1 MFERPFK
8 IFESKFLLKIILKN
22 INIFKVD
29 IRIFNVYNLKYR
41 IIFSRILIIKTN
53 YYQRF
58 QFI

>member
-53 YYQRF
+53 YYERF